1 MKRSNQKRVVHHV
14 IFWFGLFS
22 EAGRFVHTTHKTLL
36 NMWVPLGVFCMCHF
50 LDLSTYFLVQAKD
63 EIWNLM
69 RRPLGRVPPFQCS
82 IVSHASLQLKWMPLN
97 FCCGETYR
105 QFPYRYYLTDSSY
118 LLERCKMMRTC
129 VWPVYFPD
137 PWLHFGGMCRKLNP
151 LEQSERFSWCK
162 CLSSHSRHQPC
173 SLFVASL
180 SCLWWMSSKMKISL
194 EVKLDLN
201 HYSPA
206 CWCFRFC
213 FMFPSNHI
221 LFVCVTLRRKDRRRL
236 RIKD

>member
-1 MKRSNQKRVVHHV
+1 ML
-14 IFWFGLFS
+14 FFGLACFQRLVDLCIQLIRLYWTC
-22 EAGRFVHTTHKTLL
+22 GFHLVL
-36 NMWVPLGVFCMCHF
+36 FCMCHF

-82 IVSHASLQLKWMPLN
+82 IVSHASLQLKWMLLN
-97 FCCGETYR
+97 SCCGETYR

-129 VWPVYFPD
+129 VWAVYFPD

-151 LEQSERFSWCK
+151 LEQSERFPWCK

-173 SLFVASL
+173 SSL
-180 SCLWWMSSKMKISL
+180 LCHACGECHQRWRSLWKWSS
-194 EVKLDLN
+194 
-201 HYSPA
+201 
-206 CWCFRFC
+206 
-213 FMFPSNHI
+213 
-221 LFVCVTLRRKDRRRL
+221 T
-236 RIKD
+236 